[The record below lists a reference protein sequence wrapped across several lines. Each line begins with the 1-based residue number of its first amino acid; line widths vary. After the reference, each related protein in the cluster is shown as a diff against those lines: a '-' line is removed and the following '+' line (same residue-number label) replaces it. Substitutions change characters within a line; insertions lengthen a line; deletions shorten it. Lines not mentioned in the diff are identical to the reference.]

1 MALAVLRPDSWNGPL
16 LLHLVGA
23 FGLVGGLLAVAVATL
38 APRRLPGSGLL
49 LDRVAFRTL
58 LVVAWPGFVVMRIA
72 GQWLESREDVP
83 GDPTWLGIGFAVSD
97 LGVLLLIV
105 LTVLAW
111 RAARRPPAAPGERP
125 ATSRAVAA
133 LTPIYLLA
141 LAVAWW
147 AMSTKPGA

>member
-1 MALAVLRPDSWNGPL
+1 MALGILRPDDWNGPL
-16 LLHLVGA
+16 FLHLVGA
-23 FGLVGGLLAVAVATL
+23 FALVGGLLAVAVAAL
-38 APRRLPGSGLL
+38 APRRVQGSGAV
-49 LDRVAFRTL
+49 LDRLAFRTL
-58 LVVAWPGFVVMRIA
+58 LVVAWPGFVVMRVA

-97 LGVLLLIV
+97 LGALLLVV

-111 RAARRPPAAPGERP
+111 RAARRPSAAPGERP
-125 ATSRAVAA
+125 RTSTAVAS
-133 LTPIYLLA
+133 LTPIYLVA

>member
-1 MALAVLRPDSWNGPL
+1 
-16 LLHLVGA
+16 
-23 FGLVGGLLAVAVATL
+23 VAAL
-38 APRRLPGSGLL
+38 APRRLPGSGAL
-49 LDRVAFRTL
+49 LDRLAFRTL

-97 LGVLLLIV
+97 FGVLLLIV

-111 RAARRPPAAPGERP
+111 RAARRPPANPGDRP

-147 AMSTKPGA
+147 AMSAKPGA

>member
-1 MALAVLRPDSWNGPL
+1 MVLGILRPDDWNGPL
-16 LLHLVGA
+16 FLHLVGA
-23 FGLVGGLLAVAVATL
+23 FALVGGLLPVAIATL
-38 APRRLPGSGLL
+38 APRRLAGSGAV
-49 LDRVAFRTL
+49 LDRLAFRTL
-58 LVVAWPGFVVMRIA
+58 LVVAWPGFIVMRVA

-97 LGVLLLIV
+97 LGVLLLLV

-125 ATSRAVAA
+125 RTSTAVAA
-133 LTPIYLLA
+133 LTPVYLVA

-147 AMSTKPGA
+147 AMSTKP

>member
-16 LLHLVGA
+16 FLHLLGA
-23 FGLVGGLLAVAVATL
+23 FGLVGGLLAVAVAAL
-38 APRRLPGSGLL
+38 APRRLPGSGAL

-58 LVVAWPGFVVMRIA
+58 LVVAWPGFIVMRVA
-72 GQWLESREDVP
+72 GQWLESREDP
-83 GDPTWLGIGFAVSD
+83 GDPTWPGIGFAVSD
-97 LGVLLLIV
+97 LGRLVLPPPPLPPRP
-105 LTVLAW
+105 AP
-111 RAARRPPAAPGERP
+111 RRPPAARGERP

-147 AMSTKPGA
+147 AMSAKPGA